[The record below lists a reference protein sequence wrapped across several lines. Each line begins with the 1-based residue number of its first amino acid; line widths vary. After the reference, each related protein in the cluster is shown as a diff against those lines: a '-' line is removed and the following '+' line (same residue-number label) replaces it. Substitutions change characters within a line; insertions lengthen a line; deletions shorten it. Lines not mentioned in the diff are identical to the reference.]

1 VRNTIRNG
9 SAPLG
14 LTLIEL
20 MAVLAIMTALLTMG
34 IPLFQAT
41 VKNNRLQAE
50 TLALRAILTNART
63 EALAR
68 RMPVTVCESADGES
82 CATDAATW
90 STGYIAFAD
99 QDNDRV
105 VDDSED
111 VFLVRSV
118 DAPGIT
124 LAFDGSGSDS
134 HLRFSPRGDSL
145 NFSGTFILCDNRG
158 DREARGLLLANSGAV
173 TVATDRDS
181 PANDIIDDLGG
192 DDVSCP

>member
-1 VRNTIRNG
+1 MRNHIKNG

-34 IPLFQAT
+34 VPLFQAT
-41 VKNNRLQAE
+41 IKNNRLQAE
-50 TLALRAILTNART
+50 TLSLRAILTNARS

-68 RMPVTVCESADGES
+68 RMPVTVCESDDGES

-105 VDDSED
+105 VDSGEE

-118 DAPGIT
+118 DAPGISLT
-124 LAFDGSGSDS
+124 FEGGSSDS

-145 NFSGTFILCDNRG
+145 NFSGTFTLCDNRG
-158 DREARGLLLANSGAV
+158 DKQARALLLSNSGSV
-173 TVATDRDS
+173 SVATDRDS
-181 PANDIIDDLGG
+181 PADDIVDDLGG
-192 DDVSCP
+192 DNVSCP

>member
-1 VRNTIRNG
+1 MRNHIKNG

-34 IPLFQAT
+34 VPLFQAT
-41 VKNNRLQAE
+41 IKNNRLQAE
-50 TLALRAILTNART
+50 TLSLRAILTNARS

-68 RMPVTVCESADGES
+68 RMPVTVCESDDGES

-105 VDDSED
+105 VDSGEE

-118 DAPGIT
+118 DAPGISLT
-124 LAFDGSGSDS
+124 FEGGSSDS

-145 NFSGTFILCDNRG
+145 NFSGTFTLCDNRG
-158 DREARGLLLANSGAV
+158 DKQARALLLSNSGSV
-173 TVATDRDS
+173 SVATDRDS
-181 PANDIIDDLGG
+181 PADDIVDDLGG
-192 DDVSCP
+192 DKVSCP